1 MLPWGSRRYGKF
13 VWLSACCFGWTYSW
27 YNSLQLLRTRR
38 PFVAYIYDGLGNE
51 LFRVF
56 TFPFLGFG
64 ISSTMMSSYL
74 DTFLL
79 LFGLWS
85 VYIAYIQV
93 RRPFWWITSSIFV
106 EINGKVCKPALLV
119 TFKIF
124 SFHII
129 HRYVLC
135 LYAQEIGVVH
145 RRWHLWR
152 RIYDL
157 YLGWVSGCTYDI
169 SCSSKNKKDNSKLWD
184 TFESVVPVDESL
196 VKKYESLAYR
206 LVMELNNV
214 MWTQQSA
221 NN

>member
-1 MLPWGSRRYGKF
+1 MLF
-13 VWLSACCFGWTYSW
+13 WLNIQLIQFIAVVANSASFCGLYIWWFGEWAI
-27 YNSLQLLRTRR
+27 QG
-38 PFVAYIYDGLGNE
+38 IH
-51 LFRVF
+51 
-56 TFPFLGFG
+56 FPFSWFWHFKHHDVKLSGH
-64 ISSTMMSSYL
+64 I
-74 DTFLL
+74 FLL

-106 EINGKVCKPALLV
+106 EINGKVCKPAVLV